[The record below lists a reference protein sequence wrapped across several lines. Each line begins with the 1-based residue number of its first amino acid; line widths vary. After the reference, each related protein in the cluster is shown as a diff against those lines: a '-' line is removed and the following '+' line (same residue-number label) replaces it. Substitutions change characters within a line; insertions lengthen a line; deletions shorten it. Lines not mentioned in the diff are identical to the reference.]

1 MNYKQLLRWLWRSTS
16 YNRLQALLNVIIGL
30 LDVAV
35 SLAQIWAVKHAIDV
49 ASHNVEGSVIMSV
62 GVIALL
68 ILCNF
73 ILSISSVWVRNVLG
87 IKAQNRMQQMM
98 LERILRSE
106 WRGRGAMH
114 SGDVINRLESDG
126 GQVVNCCAETLRNAV
141 CVFTLFVGAFFF
153 LFSLDHLLAICIVC
167 LFPVFLLLSKVYMG
181 RMRRLSREVRESD
194 SLVQSMLQES
204 VQNRMLIKTLEGEG
218 TMVDSHVTIGSCAQ
232 VGKQI
237 HISAATQIGGVL
249 EPAGALP
256 TIIEDGAFI
265 GGNCGIYE
273 GTIVEEGAVIAS
285 GVIITSST
293 PLFDATKGEFVPKNE
308 NGRVVVPRGAVV
320 VSGSRPVVKG
330 PSAGSGIH
338 LYCPVIVKY
347 RDEKTSGS
355 VSLEELLR

>member
-1 MNYKQLLRWLWRSTS
+1 ME
-16 YNRLQALLNVIIGL
+16 
-30 LDVAV
+30 V
-35 SLAQIWAVKHAIDV
+35 SLELFEKTMADLETGKVRVAQKIDGHWQV
-49 ASHNVEGSVIMSV
+49 NAEIKQIILAGFAMGRIKDMSEGQFAFFDKDTFPVREFSTENSVRIVPGGSSIRRGAYLAP
-62 GVIALL
+62 GVIVMPPAY
-68 ILCNF
+68 
-73 ILSISSVWVRNVLG
+73 
-87 IKAQNRMQQMM
+87 
-98 LERILRSE
+98 
-106 WRGRGAMH
+106 
-114 SGDVINRLESDG
+114 
-126 GQVVNCCAETLRNAV
+126 VN
-141 CVFTLFVGAFFF
+141 VGAFV
-153 LFSLDHLLAICIVC
+153 D
-167 LFPVFLLLSKVYMG
+167 
-181 RMRRLSREVRESD
+181 
-194 SLVQSMLQES
+194 
-204 VQNRMLIKTLEGEG
+204 EG

-232 VGKQI
+232 VGKHI

-320 VSGSRPVVKG
+320 VSGGRPVVKG